1 MVMVRGGG
9 DALAVVHR
17 QCIED
22 SFPSA
27 VGVTNGSHPQPGEAV
42 FVTSAVGCPPQLAAI
57 PLGSRAH
64 TLVASVDPYITAEL
78 GSGNN
83 IQACREDGVAQPLRP
98 DAGCLPLD

>member
-42 FVTSAVGCPPQLAAI
+42 FVTSAVGCPSQRRGHTARIASTHVGGIGGPVHHR
-57 PLGSRAH
+57 RAW
-64 TLVASVDPYITAEL
+64 
-78 GSGNN
+78 
-83 IQACREDGVAQPLRP
+83 QRQ
-98 DAGCLPLD
+98 